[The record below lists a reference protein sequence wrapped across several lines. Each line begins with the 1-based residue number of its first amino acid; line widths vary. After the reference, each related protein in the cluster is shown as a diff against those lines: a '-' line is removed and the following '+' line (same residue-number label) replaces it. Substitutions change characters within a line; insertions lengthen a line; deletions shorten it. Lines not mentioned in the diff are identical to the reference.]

1 MRMEIQPLF
10 SDREERASVIAYEKA
25 FPLKLSDKN
34 TLIDIYVEHEDNV
47 ETIQSLMYLIS
58 QSHVALIVIHMSKV
72 NIGGQLTIKG
82 EILLNSFKTEA
93 ERYHYQYTGGI
104 KERVW
109 VFGMFRPG
117 LVYTE

>member
-1 MRMEIQPLF
+1 MQIEIQPLF
-10 SDREERASVIAYEKA
+10 SDKEERMSVIAYEEA

-34 TLIDIYVEHEDNV
+34 TLIDIYVENEDDV
-47 ETIQSLMYLIS
+47 GTMYTLAYLIA
-58 QSHVALIVIHMSKV
+58 QSRVALIVLHMAKV
-72 NIGGQLTIKG
+72 NIGGQLTTKG
-82 EILLNSFKTEA
+82 EVLLNSFKTEI
-93 ERYHYQYTGGI
+93 EKYHYQYTNGI

>member
-1 MRMEIQPLF
+1 MRMKIQPLF
-10 SDREERASVIAYEKA
+10 SDREERASVIAYEKE

-34 TLIDIYVEHEDNV
+34 TLIDIYVEHEDDV
-47 ETIQSLMYLIS
+47 EAMQTLAYLIA
-58 QSHVALIVIHMSKV
+58 QSHVALIVLHMAKV

-82 EILLNSFKTEA
+82 AALLDSFKTEL
-93 ERYHYQYTGGI
+93 EKYHYQYTNGI

-109 VFGMFRPG
+109 VYGMFRPE